1 MTFAIPRA
9 VAEEVLPS
17 VRDLHGLVLDA
28 ARAQPLMDH
37 VRALAPHRAAEKAYA
52 RCLVAGRNASN

>member
-9 VAEEVLPS
+9 EAEEVLPS

-52 RCLVAGRNASN
+52 VAS

>member
-37 VRALAPHRAAEKAYA
+37 VRALAPHRAAEKAYC
-52 RCLVAGRNASN
+52 RCLVGGRDASN